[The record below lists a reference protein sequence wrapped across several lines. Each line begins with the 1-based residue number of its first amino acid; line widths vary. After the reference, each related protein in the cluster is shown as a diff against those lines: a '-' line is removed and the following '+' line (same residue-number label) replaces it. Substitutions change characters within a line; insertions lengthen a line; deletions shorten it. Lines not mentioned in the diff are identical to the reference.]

1 MGLFTAVASLFGEGT
16 RFGCSNKNGQP
27 AEPRPKPTV
36 LVIDDDAN
44 FLQMMRTLLGRA
56 GYGVLTSNTGP
67 NGLDMLRYAP
77 RDVAVVVLDFKMP
90 QYDGAETLK
99 HLRKLKCQVK
109 VIGISGITVNQIPE
123 SFQDGVERLFVKPFD
138 PGELLQTIESLLG
151 GNSAA
156 ESAASSYA

>member
-1 MGLFTAVASLFGEGT
+1 MGLFKAVASLFGDET

-27 AEPRPKPTV
+27 TEPRPKPTV

-44 FLQMMRTLLGRA
+44 FLQMIRSLLGSA
-56 GYGVLTSNTGP
+56 GYGVLTSSTGP
-67 NGLDMLRYAP
+67 KGLDMLRYAP

-99 HLRKLKCQVK
+99 HLRKLKSQVK
-109 VIGISGITVNQIPE
+109 VIGISGITANQIPE
-123 SFQDGVERLFVKPFD
+123 SFQEGVERLVVKPFA
-138 PGELLQTIESLLG
+138 PGELLQTIENVLG

-156 ESAASSYA
+156 GSAASASA